1 MESIRRVR
9 RMAGVSL
16 VTGIASVLAC
26 DTPSAPKSLPPPPT
40 EAADYRVSGVITFDD
55 GRPAANASVGL
66 AFDPGA
72 NAAHRTITGSDGTYE
87 FRLSQLNSPPSVISV
102 YVHEEGYTIR
112 PLDWAGQNTIVK
124 DLHLRRP
131 PPALRAGDS
140 ITIAIEPD
148 SPLCNWEFGSS
159 MTTLCEWFSVASA
172 TVGTLTVDARPI
184 DAGGILP
191 LLGWD
196 NRGVGATLSLQVQSN
211 TIGGRYGL
219 NLAIPVAAAPQRYVV
234 STSLQI
240 ADR

>member
-1 MESIRRVR
+1 MEIRRVR
-9 RMAGVSL
+9 RMVGASL

-55 GRPAANASVGL
+55 GRPAANASVRL

-72 NAAHRTITGSDGTYE
+72 NAAHRTVTGSDGTYE
-87 FRLSQLNSPPSVISV
+87 FRLSQLNSPPSVISAFAQ
-102 YVHEEGYTIR
+102 EEGYTIR

-124 DLHLRRP
+124 DLRLRRR
-131 PPALRAGDS
+131 PALRPGDS

-159 MTTLCEWFSVASA
+159 MTTLCESFTVTSA
-172 TVGTLTVDARPI
+172 TAGTVTVDARPL

-191 LLGWD
+191 LLGGD
-196 NRGVGATLSLQVQSN
+196 NLGVGATLSLQIRSDS
-211 TIGGRYGL
+211 RYWF

-234 STSLQI
+234 STSLQT